1 MQHLEVDVPTGLLAE
16 CRVLQKNMQLFL
28 ALLIYSI
35 PLSAFA
41 ADSREDGTWEF
52 SSTVTSTV
60 GESITVRIITGPWE
74 PSEHKLEKREGVT
87 WKVITQPEALDYSKP
102 FAYRIDGR
110 ESTLGA
116 DGFGW
121 PEREVKLFVVKWG
134 ERIINVPRKRLRDY
148 YGLLL
153 YTVEETRKNDS
164 IGGCW
169 TKAEIDS
176 KSGELVIVSN
186 GGGGAGWYRANW
198 RIKPDGSVTDSAESL
213 AE

>member
-1 MQHLEVDVPTGLLAE
+1 MRFFLPLLVHAISL
-16 CRVLQKNMQLFL
+16 C
-28 ALLIYSI
+28 
-35 PLSAFA
+35 AFA

-52 SSTVTSTV
+52 AATLKSNAE
-60 GESITVRIITGPWE
+60 ESISVRLVTGPWE
-74 PSEHKLEKREGVT
+74 PSEHKLEKREGDI
-87 WKVITQPEALDYSKP
+87 WKVITRPEQLDYSKP

-121 PEREVKLFVVKWG
+121 PEREVRLFVVKWG
-134 ERIINVPRKRLRDY
+134 ERIINIPRKHLRDY

-153 YTVEETRKNDS
+153 YTVEETKKDDS
-164 IGGCW
+164 KGGCW
-169 TKAEIDS
+169 TKAEFDH

-186 GGGGAGWYRANW
+186 GGGGAGWYRATW
-198 RIKPDGSVTDSAESL
+198 RIKSDGAIEDSAGSP